1 MSCRSEA
8 PPERNHRRASGER
21 DFRAGAP
28 ESGFDDILDLATRL
42 CEVPLALV
50 SLADGERQWVAARVG
65 FEACETPVDL
75 PVCAHPPVDLG
86 RLLVIPDL
94 RLDPST
100 WASPHV
106 TGEPHLR
113 FCAGATLRAQAGEAL
128 GTLCVLDTR
137 PRVLDTTQ
145 REALRVLA
153 RQVMRQIELRGA
165 LRALAEA
172 AGREEVL
179 RREVDHRVKNSLQ
192 VVGSMLRLQAGRP
205 SPEDALADAAA
216 RVDAIALLHDALQS
230 SEQAGRVDLAVFLGR
245 VGEMLGANLP
255 EGVGLAVEVEAR
267 VVAGAIASACAL
279 LVSELVTNA
288 ARHAFP
294 GGRPG
299 TVRIEGRGE
308 GEGYLLAV
316 EDDGIGFTPAEGGQG
331 LGLMIVEALA
341 SQAGG
346 ALRRPQ
352 PARGTRVELL
362 LPS

>member
-1 MSCRSEA
+1 MTTAAA
-8 PPERNHRRASGER
+8 PHPRQAERLAALRATGMLDAPRETDFDEVAALAARLCGTPIAVVNLVDEHRQFFLAETGLGVRETPLDTSLCAHAIL
-21 DFRAGAP
+21 RAGV
-28 ESGFDDILDLATRL
+28 T
-42 CEVPLALV
+42 
-50 SLADGERQWVAARVG
+50 
-65 FEACETPVDL
+65 
-75 PVCAHPPVDLG
+75 
-86 RLLVIPDL
+86 VIEDL
-94 RLDPST
+94 RLDPRMDCN
-100 WASPHV
+100 PLV
-106 TGEPHLR
+106 TAQDGLR
-113 FCAGATLRAQAGEAL
+113 FYAGALLETAEGLPI